1 MRSRKFWEDAAERT
15 IRTMAQ
21 ALLALM
27 GTDALGIVGLDW
39 PQMLSVAAGAGIMS
53 LLTAIVAT
61 GIGDKGTAQLLKEE
75 P

>member
-39 PQMLSVAAGAGIMS
+39 AQMLSVAGGAGIMS

-61 GIGDKGTAQLLKEE
+61 GIGDKGTAQLLKEK